1 MNPMVTAN
9 QKPTIRTHRHIKERN
24 KSLLINKV
32 IKPQGKKQTKN
43 KERKKQREK
52 LPKQPENQ

>member
-9 QKPTIRTHRHIKERN
+9 QKPTIRTHRHIKERD